1 MNARIRTA
9 GSVLSWALGVTLGVI
24 LGVAMLIVTP
34 RLMAQPNLAATGE
47 GQTEAS
53 GTPSGGE
60 SGSAGAASGREAAG
74 SNETGDA
81 QGDQGEA
88 QDSRNQGEDPA
99 SAEGEEP
106 TDQQEDAGA
115 GSGAA
120 GEQAAGAAG
129 QGDAAGEAQGAEG
142 AAGET
147 AGDTEGDTE
156 AGRQVYASN
165 CAGCHGQQG
174 EGALGPS
181 LVNEEG
187 VQSWSVAQFTATL
200 REGRTPTRQL
210 SQAMP
215 RFSEDQISDPQVANL
230 LAYIKTL
237 N

>member
-1 MNARIRTA
+1 MNARNRTA

-24 LGVAMLIVTP
+24 LGIAMLIVTP
-34 RLMAQPNLAATGE
+34 RLMAKPTLAATGE

-53 GTPSGGE
+53 GTPSGGA

-99 SAEGEEP
+99 TAEGEEP

-120 GEQAAGAAG
+120 GPGQEQAGTAQTGGEAGDTQAAGAA
-129 QGDAAGEAQGAEG
+129 QAEG
-142 AAGET
+142 
-147 AGDTEGDTE
+147 EGGNVE
-156 AGRQVYASN
+156 AGRTIYSAN
-165 CAGCHGQQG
+165 CAACHGAQG

-215 RFSEDQISDPQVANL
+215 RFSEEQISDPQVADL